1 MMKNR
6 SEFPPVDAGRIEEDL
21 NALSQYIDPVYGG
34 WTRLSFTDVYENGRK
49 WIEGRMGEAGLS
61 VHRDEAANIVG
72 RMEGTVTGLSPI
84 LVGSHSDTVR
94 GGGRFDGTIGV
105 LAGIEIARLIRESGI
120 KLQHPLEVIDFTAEE
135 PTDFGIS
142 TVGSKALAGNLTE
155 QMLALNDPSGRSLFE
170 AIAEAGGDPS
180 RLNSAVRGR
189 ESIRVFLELH
199 VEQGPVLEES
209 GMIIGAVE
217 GIAGIDRYLVSL
229 AGRADHAGT
238 TPMHR
243 RHDALAGAAEILL
256 VLEEICRGRE
266 RADLVGTIGRIS
278 VEPNAANVIAAQVDL
293 NAELRAL
300 DSDLITG
307 AAEEFLRHGRKL
319 AEDRDL
325 EFSFQRLSRTDPV
338 AVPSE
343 LFTLIREAC
352 EETSDKTM
360 SLVSGAGHDA
370 NQMAGIAPAGMI
382 FVQSRGGRSHCP
394 EEYSDIH
401 HIAKGVEALFRAV
414 YKIDGD

>member
-1 MMKNR
+1 MTKNR
-6 SEFPPVDAGRIEEDL
+6 SELPLPEIGRIEADL
-21 NALSQYIDPVYGG
+21 NALSQYIDPAYGG
-34 WTRLSFTDVYENGRK
+34 WTRLSFTDVYEDGRK
-49 WIEGRMGEAGLS
+49 WIEGRMREAGLS

-72 RMEGTVTGLSPI
+72 RIEGSETGLPPI

-94 GGGRFDGTIGV
+94 GGGRFDGTVGV
-105 LAGIEIARLIRESGI
+105 LAGIEIARLLNGGGI
-120 KLQHPLEVIDFTAEE
+120 NLRYPLEVIDFTAEE

-155 QMLALNDPSGRSLFE
+155 QMLALNDPSGRSLSD
-170 AIAEAGGDPS
+170 ALAEAGGDPS
-180 RLNSAVRGR
+180 RLPPAARRR
-189 ESIRVFLELH
+189 EDIRVFLELH
-199 VEQGPVLEES
+199 IEQGPVLEEK

-217 GIAGIDRYLVSL
+217 GIVGIDRYLVSVG
-229 AGRADHAGT
+229 GRADHAGT
-238 TPMHR
+238 TPMSGR
-243 RHDALAGAAEILL
+243 RDALAGAAEILL
-256 VLEEICRGRE
+256 LLEEICRR
-266 RADLVGTIGRIS
+266 RKDADLVGTIGRIS
-278 VEPNAANVIAAQVDL
+278 VEPNAANVVAAAADL

-300 DSDLITG
+300 NPEVLAG
-307 AAEEFLRHGRKL
+307 AAEDFLRRGRKP
-319 AEDRDL
+319 AEDRGL
-325 EFSFQRLSRTDPV
+325 EFSFRRLSHTDPV

-370 NQMAGIAPAGMI
+370 NQMAHIAPAGMI

-394 EEYSDIH
+394 QEYSDIH